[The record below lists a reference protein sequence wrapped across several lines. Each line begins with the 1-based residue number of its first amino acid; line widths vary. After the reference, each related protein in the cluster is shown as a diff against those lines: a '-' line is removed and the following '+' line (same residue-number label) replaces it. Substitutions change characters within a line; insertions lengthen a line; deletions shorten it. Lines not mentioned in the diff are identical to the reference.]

1 MFAALPA
8 MGYLAGRVAQGL
20 LVVLGVS
27 LIVFALSY
35 LGGDPA
41 AALLPQ
47 GTDPA
52 DVEAFRRAAGFD
64 QPLPVQYARFLSRAL
79 TGDFGESLR
88 YREPA
93 MPLVLARL
101 PLTFALAGLGLG
113 VALALALPLG
123 IAAAAWPGRWPDR
136 LAQAAF
142 VLAQA
147 TPNFWFAT
155 LAILVFAVALRW
167 LPPSG
172 IDDARG
178 LVLPALTIALLPAA
192 TTGRLLRSRLR
203 EVLAQDYI
211 RTAHA
216 KGLPPARVLREHALR
231 NAALPVVTVLALQLG
246 NLLGGALI
254 AEAVFALPGL
264 GRLALQSIS
273 ARDVPLIQAFV
284 FVSASFV
291 VAVNMALD
299 VVYVW
304 IDPRVRRP

>member
-1 MFAALPA
+1 MT
-8 MGYLAGRVAQGL
+8 YLAGRVVQGF
-20 LVVLGVS
+20 VVILGVS

-47 GTDPA
+47 GTAPE
-52 DVEAFRRAAGFD
+52 DVATFRHAAGFD

-79 TGDFGESLR
+79 TGDFGQSLR

-93 MPLVLARL
+93 LPLVMGRL
-101 PLTFALAGLGLG
+101 PLTIALALLGLG
-113 VALALALPLG
+113 AALALALPLG
-123 IAAAAWPGRWPDR
+123 ALAAAWPGSPVEGFAR
-136 LAQAAF
+136 AVF

-155 LAILVFAVALRW
+155 LAILVFAVGLRW

-172 IDDARG
+172 IDDPRG
-178 LVLPALTIALLPAA
+178 LILPALTIGLLPAA
-192 TTGRLLRSRLR
+192 TIGRLLRERLR
-203 EVLAQDYI
+203 DVLAQDYI

-216 KGLPPARVLREHALR
+216 KGLSQSRVLWGHAAR

-284 FVSASFV
+284 FVAASFV
-291 VAVNMALD
+291 VAVNIALD
-299 VVYVW
+299 IAYAW